1 MPLHRSAARHLHSE
15 SRTSLPAPPGHLVQP
30 CIALSC
36 AWSQRRCACRLQVHS
51 SAWGGI
57 AAIHLGWQRAPIAH
71 TVEPQVHH
79 AGQPRRS
86 GVRHGLTCT
95 LSTTWI
101 HQSVSAPPA
110 CRVAWLRCTAK
121 SPCNRAA
128 SCPPTSAAS
137 TPRTATSMGS
147 HARVCP
153 RSSGW

>member
-15 SRTSLPAPPGHLVQP
+15 SCTSLPVPPGHLARP
-30 CIALSC
+30 CITLSR
-36 AWSQRRCACRLQVHS
+36 AWSQQRCACRLQVHF
-51 SAWGGI
+51 SAWCGI
-57 AAIHLGWQRAPIAH
+57 AAIHLGWQLCALSSLRCTMQAN
-71 TVEPQVHH
+71 H
-79 AGQPRRS
+79 AVQGCVTDS
-86 GVRHGLTCT
+86 LCT